1 MKETKTDLEQ
11 QISDLRFHLTKC
23 AGEGEELKRKIEHT
37 SNLYDEA
44 QSDNEKILRDFD
56 EYKRHTQQ
64 VNLQKDN
71 DINSLRSETF

>member
-44 QSDNEKILRDFD
+44 
-56 EYKRHTQQ
+56 
-64 VNLQKDN
+64 
-71 DINSLRSETF
+71 